1 MVQADTFKSLECSV
15 IMDHSS
21 LRNENRYRL
30 TPAIASLIIVLAI
43 IIRLITTLIRPYPID
58 MNGYVVWSNYLA
70 QHGPAEFYGSSG
82 FHVVYAPFYQY
93 FLWLTGELVQAFSL
107 PLLTHVYLIKL
118 WSVIFELLG
127 AFLIWTIGKKNKAPI
142 EGFIL
147 SIFYFL
153 NPAIFINSSVWGQFD
168 SITATMLIGV
178 ILLFIN
184 KKNNLAVLL
193 FLVSVLTKPQSALL
207 LPVVLY
213 LYFKDFRL
221 DRKSILRGIILLF
234 SGLLVYYAIVIPF
247 YIPTHLAGKIPRF
260 LDQIYWLFDLYFTSV
275 KDYPY
280 GTANAFNVWFLLG
293 GQIQHDHLP
302 FLGLNYM
309 TWGMILLILG
319 LIFSTVCLIKKKASV
334 HSIFYSSF
342 LVLFTAFFFMTKMHE
357 RYLLP
362 AIIFITISALFEKR
376 HIITLILISICV
388 YINQLYLYMISFDG
402 VYWLSRWDTI
412 GIIISAVTL
421 FAYILALYNG
431 YTLFIKPQKSKE
443 KRLKVNIRGEQNEL
457 KNN

>member
-1 MVQADTFKSLECSV
+1 M
-15 IMDHSS
+15 
-21 LRNENRYRL
+21 
-30 TPAIASLIIVLAI
+30 
-43 IIRLITTLIRPYPID
+43 
-58 MNGYVVWSNYLA
+58 
-70 QHGPAEFYGSSG
+70 
-82 FHVVYAPFYQY
+82 
-93 FLWLTGELVQAFSL
+93 
-107 PLLTHVYLIKL
+107 
-118 WSVIFELLG
+118 
-127 AFLIWTIGKKNKAPI
+127 
-142 EGFIL
+142 
-147 SIFYFL
+147 
-153 NPAIFINSSVWGQFD
+153 
-168 SITATMLIGV
+168 
-178 ILLFIN
+178 
-184 KKNNLAVLL
+184 
-193 FLVSVLTKPQSALL
+193 
-207 LPVVLY
+207 
-213 LYFKDFRL
+213 
-221 DRKSILRGIILLF
+221 F

-388 YINQLYLYMISFDG
+388 YVNQLYLYMISFDG

>member
-1 MVQADTFKSLECSV
+1 
-15 IMDHSS
+15 
-21 LRNENRYRL
+21 
-30 TPAIASLIIVLAI
+30 
-43 IIRLITTLIRPYPID
+43 
-58 MNGYVVWSNYLA
+58 
-70 QHGPAEFYGSSG
+70 
-82 FHVVYAPFYQY
+82 
-93 FLWLTGELVQAFSL
+93 
-107 PLLTHVYLIKL
+107 
-118 WSVIFELLG
+118 
-127 AFLIWTIGKKNKAPI
+127 
-142 EGFIL
+142 
-147 SIFYFL
+147 
-153 NPAIFINSSVWGQFD
+153 
-168 SITATMLIGV
+168 MLIGV

-388 YINQLYLYMISFDG
+388 YINQLYLYMISFDR
-402 VYWLSRWDTI
+402 VYCLSRWDTI

-421 FAYILALYNG
+421 FAYILTLYNG
-431 YTLFIKPQKSKE
+431 YRLIIKPQKSKA

>member
-1 MVQADTFKSLECSV
+1 M
-15 IMDHSS
+15 
-21 LRNENRYRL
+21 
-30 TPAIASLIIVLAI
+30 
-43 IIRLITTLIRPYPID
+43 
-58 MNGYVVWSNYLA
+58 
-70 QHGPAEFYGSSG
+70 
-82 FHVVYAPFYQY
+82 
-93 FLWLTGELVQAFSL
+93 
-107 PLLTHVYLIKL
+107 
-118 WSVIFELLG
+118 
-127 AFLIWTIGKKNKAPI
+127 
-142 EGFIL
+142 
-147 SIFYFL
+147 
-153 NPAIFINSSVWGQFD
+153 
-168 SITATMLIGV
+168 
-178 ILLFIN
+178 
-184 KKNNLAVLL
+184 
-193 FLVSVLTKPQSALL
+193 VLTKPQSALL

-319 LIFSTVCLIKKKASV
+319 LIFSTVCLIKKASV

-388 YINQLYLYMISFDG
+388 YVNQLYLYMISLM
-402 VYWLSRWDTI
+402 VYI
-412 GIIISAVTL
+412 GCPVG
-421 FAYILALYNG
+421 ILL
-431 YTLFIKPQKSKE
+431 
-443 KRLKVNIRGEQNEL
+443 V
-457 KNN
+457 